1 MVAKKTVAK
10 KTAANKKAAA
20 KLPVDEQCAGLPG
33 SVREYPF
40 GEQTMVFKVGGKI
53 FGLVPADGTS
63 VSLKLP
69 PDLNLE
75 LQAAYPD
82 AVTPGYH
89 LNKKHWS
96 TITLDGT
103 PPADEVAELV
113 GISYG
118 LVLGSLP
125 QRVQREIG

>member
-1 MVAKKTVAK
+1 MAAR
-10 KTAANKKAAA
+10 KTATQGMT
-20 KLPVDEQCAGLPG
+20 VDEQCSGLPG
-33 SVREYPF
+33 SVRGYPF
-40 GEQTMVFKVGGKI
+40 GEQTAVFKVGGKI
-53 FGLVPADGTS
+53 FSLVATDGTS

-75 LQAAYPD
+75 LRAAYPD

-96 TITLDGT
+96 TITLNGT

-113 GISYG
+113 GISHE